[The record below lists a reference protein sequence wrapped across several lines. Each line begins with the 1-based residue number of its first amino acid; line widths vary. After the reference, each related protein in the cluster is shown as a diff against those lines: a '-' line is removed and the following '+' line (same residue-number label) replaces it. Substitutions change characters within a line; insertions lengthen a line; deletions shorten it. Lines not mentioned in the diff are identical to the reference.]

1 MTGLLPFFG
10 RDLTVRQIVT
20 RRLIPGLVL
29 VGVAVPL
36 SVMALGS
43 TPEAVSA
50 AVISERPVVSVLPE
64 PVDHFVSTRGFTG
77 RIDAE
82 RSVDLGFQL
91 AGELAQVEVKD
102 GQVVAKG
109 ALLAR
114 LDTRRLVIRQGRLE
128 AQLAGAQARLDEM
141 LAGPRKQTIAAAAA
155 RLNELDE
162 QLALMRLKQTRRS
175 ALRASDVISQEEL
188 DEARAQSRAQAAR
201 LESARRELELL
212 EAGTRDEQLRAQRAV
227 VEQFKEELKLV
238 GVELDD
244 SRLLAP
250 FAGTVGQVRSDAG
263 TVVAAGAPV
272 MRLVE
277 TGVLEAWVGVP
288 ARAAGRLEV
297 GSQHDLQ
304 TRSGTARATIRALL
318 PELDPSTRTTTVI
331 MTVND
336 PASGLVPGQVVHVRL
351 SESTPVVDGSWL
363 PLTALDRGERDLWS
377 VFALVTSDDGL
388 TRVER
393 RDVEVLHVDTDR
405 ALVRGGLRPGETVV
419 ATGVHRLVPG
429 EAVVVQAEQRTGVK

>member
-1 MTGLLPFFG
+1 
-10 RDLTVRQIVT
+10 
-20 RRLIPGLVL
+20 
-29 VGVAVPL
+29 
-36 SVMALGS
+36 
-43 TPEAVSA
+43 
-50 AVISERPVVSVLPE
+50 
-64 PVDHFVSTRGFTG
+64 
-77 RIDAE
+77 
-82 RSVDLGFQL
+82 
-91 AGELAQVEVKD
+91 
-102 GQVVAKG
+102 
-109 ALLAR
+109 
-114 LDTRRLVIRQGRLE
+114 
-128 AQLAGAQARLDEM
+128 
-141 LAGPRKQTIAAAAA
+141 
-155 RLNELDE
+155 
-162 QLALMRLKQTRRS
+162 
-175 ALRASDVISQEEL
+175 
-188 DEARAQSRAQAAR
+188 
-201 LESARRELELL
+201 
-212 EAGTRDEQLRAQRAV
+212 
-227 VEQFKEELKLV
+227 
-238 GVELDD
+238 
-244 SRLLAP
+244 
-250 FAGTVGQVRSDAG
+250 
-263 TVVAAGAPV
+263 